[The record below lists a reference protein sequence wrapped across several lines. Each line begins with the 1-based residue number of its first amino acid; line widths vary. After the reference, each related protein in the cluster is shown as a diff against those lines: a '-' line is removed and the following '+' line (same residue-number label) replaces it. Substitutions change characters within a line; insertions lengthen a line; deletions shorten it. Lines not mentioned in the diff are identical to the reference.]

1 MSFLSFN
8 WDKHFIYAIVY
19 WVLEICVRLSMYIN
33 WEAYKM
39 SPSDVSNEYIYVVL
53 LNISDLLAIFLVLYV
68 KWTLR
73 ETEQKKATNID
84 TVTRGISGVTY
95 IYEDAE
101 KTDNS
106 NFIKRILLIST
117 LDYLSRSLYW
127 ISYAITGAKNGN
139 VSHQLQK
146 DIVNTLDILM
156 RYIFSIFILHIIIHK
171 HRIVSMVSIFVGFV
185 ILLPADFILLH
196 RDEEKSMG
204 KSVVYV
210 AILALRG
217 IFIPFEDTIIKKLYT
232 DNYVLPE
239 NFMLYRGVLEC
250 LIIIVVTP
258 VLYFSF
264 GVKWDIYF
272 SRENIITI
280 IIYTLCAFVKSYF
293 LLKII
298 YHFSSQSVS
307 FLVISES
314 VTGSIL
320 GIISFIKDEDKEAI
334 EIILLIMELIGILII
349 TFATL
354 LYDEVII
361 INKWNLNLYVRKD
374 IIRRGEDEVSKTIE
388 LEFAKETNLEENL
401 SPENEIKE
409 SLQSNNEYFDV
420 GEND

>member
-1 MSFLSFN
+1 MAFLSFN

-19 WVLEICVRLSMYIN
+19 WILEIIIRLGMYIQWN
-33 WEAYKM
+33 VYKM
-39 SPSDVSNEYIYVVL
+39 SDSEVQNEYIYVVL
-53 LNISDLLAIFLVLYV
+53 LNIADLLSCFLVLYI
-68 KWTLR
+68 KCSFR
-73 ETEQKKATNID
+73 RQSKIKKANAE
-84 TVTRGISGVTY
+84 VAL
-95 IYEDAE
+95 IY
-101 KTDNS
+101 DNYEA
-106 NFIKRILLIST
+106 NKKKKLIKRLIIICV

-239 NFMLYRGVLEC
+239 NCMLYRGLLEC

>member
-1 MSFLSFN
+1 MAFLSFN

-19 WVLEICVRLSMYIN
+19 WILEILIRLGMYIQWN
-33 WEAYKM
+33 VYKM
-39 SPSDVSNEYIYVVL
+39 SDSEVQNEYIYVVL
-53 LNISDLLAIFLVLYV
+53 LNIADLLSCFLVLYI
-68 KWTLR
+68 KCSFR
-73 ETEQKKATNID
+73 RQSKIKKANAE
-84 TVTRGISGVTY
+84 VAL
-95 IYEDAE
+95 IY
-101 KTDNS
+101 DNYEA
-106 NFIKRILLIST
+106 NKKKKLIKRLIIICV

-280 IIYTLCAFVKSYF
+280 II
-293 LLKII
+293 
-298 YHFSSQSVS
+298 
-307 FLVISES
+307 
-314 VTGSIL
+314 
-320 GIISFIKDEDKEAI
+320 
-334 EIILLIMELIGILII
+334 
-349 TFATL
+349 
-354 LYDEVII
+354 
-361 INKWNLNLYVRKD
+361 
-374 IIRRGEDEVSKTIE
+374 
-388 LEFAKETNLEENL
+388 
-401 SPENEIKE
+401 
-409 SLQSNNEYFDV
+409 
-420 GEND
+420 

>member
-1 MSFLSFN
+1 MAFLSFN

-19 WVLEICVRLSMYIN
+19 WILEILIRLGMYIQWN
-33 WEAYKM
+33 VYKM
-39 SPSDVSNEYIYVVL
+39 SDSEVQNEYIYVVL
-53 LNISDLLAIFLVLYV
+53 LNIADLLSCFLVLYI
-68 KWTLR
+68 KCSFR
-73 ETEQKKATNID
+73 RQSKIKKANAE
-84 TVTRGISGVTY
+84 VAL
-95 IYEDAE
+95 IY
-101 KTDNS
+101 DNYEA
-106 NFIKRILLIST
+106 NKKKKLIKRLIIICV

-361 INKWNLNLYVRKD
+361 INKLNLNLYVRKD

>member
-1 MSFLSFN
+1 MAFLSFN

-19 WVLEICVRLSMYIN
+19 WILEILIRLGMYIQWN
-33 WEAYKM
+33 VYKM
-39 SPSDVSNEYIYVVL
+39 SDSEVQNEYIYVVL
-53 LNISDLLAIFLVLYV
+53 LNIADLLSCFLVLYI
-68 KWTLR
+68 KCSFR
-73 ETEQKKATNID
+73 RQSKIKKANAE
-84 TVTRGISGVTY
+84 VAL
-95 IYEDAE
+95 IY
-101 KTDNS
+101 DNYEA
-106 NFIKRILLIST
+106 NKKKKLIKRLIIICV

-204 KSVVYV
+204 KSVFYV

-374 IIRRGEDEVSKTIE
+374 IIRRGEDEVSKIIE

>member
-1 MSFLSFN
+1 MAFLSFN
-8 WDKHFIYAIVY
+8 WDTHFIYAIVY
-19 WVLEICVRLSMYIN
+19 WILEILIRLGMYIQWN
-33 WEAYKM
+33 VYKM
-39 SPSDVSNEYIYVVL
+39 SDSEVQNEYIYVVL
-53 LNISDLLAIFLVLYV
+53 LNIADLLSCFLVLYI
-68 KWTLR
+68 KCSFR
-73 ETEQKKATNID
+73 RQSKIKKANAE
-84 TVTRGISGVTY
+84 VAL
-95 IYEDAE
+95 IY
-101 KTDNS
+101 DNYEAS
-106 NFIKRILLIST
+106 KKKKLIQRLIIICV

-307 FLVISES
+307 FLVIAES

-361 INKWNLNLYVRKD
+361 INKLNLNLYVRKD